1 MVRWLTMN
9 SGKQYLSAD
18 PAKDLMGS
26 LTDKAIVLGRK
37 PSLKE
42 ADSDPS
48 MFQINYYP
56 EYFISFEHAAES
68 AWDKAKQAI
77 SSGDKTLKLSLIS
90 YTVEQ
95 VQDSEIAIIE
105 HSYPTLSDSSHL
117 NTTKKGVTKMG
128 KGYSERT
135 AKRKLVNFYR
145 RTGKVPSCSDAKAAN
160 DLPSY
165 QTLLNLFGP
174 HKNWEDIIMEE
185 INPQPSSSANGSMS
199 NYFETSNG
207 QVTIDTDFDE
217 ENNTVKINLSI
228 DVPGREKPIAICLTV

>member
-18 PAKDLMGS
+18 PAKDLMDS
-26 LTDKAIVLGRK
+26 LTDKARVLGRK

-56 EYFISFEHAAES
+56 EYFISFEHAVES

-77 SSGDKTLKLSLIS
+77 SSGDKTLKLSLVPHV
-90 YTVEQ
+90 VEQ
-95 VQDSEIAIIE
+95 IQDSEIAVIE
-105 HSYPTLSDSSHL
+105 QHCVTVSNPPHH
-117 NTTKKGVTKMG
+117 NTVRKGATKMG

-185 INPQPSSSANGSMS
+185 ISPQPSSSANGSMS